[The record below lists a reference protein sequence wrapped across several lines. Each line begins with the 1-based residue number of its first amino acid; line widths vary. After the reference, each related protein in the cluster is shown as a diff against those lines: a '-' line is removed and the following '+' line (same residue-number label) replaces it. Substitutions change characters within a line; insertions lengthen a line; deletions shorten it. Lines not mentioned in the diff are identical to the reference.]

1 VQGTPGATKYDGSI
15 DAIRKILRADGVRG
29 LYRGF
34 GMSVLTYSPS
44 SAVWWAAYGSSQ
56 RLIWRYLFHN
66 PQTPLPSL
74 LYPQTN
80 KNPPHLKWYSFAWFM
95 ELKYR
100 TGLRPAEFPPWLQI
114 VRGLQS
120 SLLSCGYFTVI
131 RNHATSLSVVYAG
144 ILVMELV
151 RRSSHQVRQKWC

>member
-1 VQGTPGATKYDGSI
+1 MVQGTPGATKYDGSI
-15 DAIRKILRADGVRG
+15 DAIRKILRADGIRG

-74 LYPQTN
+74 LDPQT
-80 KNPPHLKWYSFAWFM
+80 KK
-95 ELKYR
+95 
-100 TGLRPAEFPPWLQI
+100 T
-114 VRGLQS
+114 
-120 SLLSCGYFTVI
+120 LLISNGTPLPDLW
-131 RNHATSLSVVYAG
+131 N
-144 ILVMELV
+144 
-151 RRSSHQVRQKWC
+151 